1 LLPILGERSFG
12 AGVHAL
18 SHAILAVA
26 PIFVPGM
33 VRQDLECDHSYFE
46 PTRIM
51 LFDER
56 AGGSGACQRLWD
68 VLLQPDGVIDAA
80 VDLLH
85 DCRTCKSDATYD
97 GGCPACIQ
105 ASNCLNFNLH
115 LSRNA
120 GVVIGRHLL
129 ARLKQ
134 IPVSSCDIS
143 ETTFSDSIEEINQ
156 QKDTTPRRKTRERGL
171 RKAKEMHAARH
182 RQFVVGRPAWP
193 LS

>member
-1 LLPILGERSFG
+1 
-12 AGVHAL
+12 
-18 SHAILAVA
+18 
-26 PIFVPGM
+26 
-33 VRQDLECDHSYFE
+33 
-46 PTRIM
+46 
-51 LFDER
+51 
-56 AGGSGACQRLWD
+56 
-68 VLLQPDGVIDAA
+68 LLQPDSVIDAA
-80 VDLLH
+80 IDLLD

-105 ASNCLNFNLH
+105 ASNCLNFNLQ

-134 IPVSSCDIS
+134 ISSCDTNK
-143 ETTFSDSIEEINQ
+143 TTSSDGIEEIIQ
-156 QKDTTPRRKTRERGL
+156 QKDSTPRRKARERGL
-171 RKAKEMHAARH
+171 RKAKEMHAARN